1 MDQTDYTDYTFT
13 TTSTSLDD
21 GTAAAF
27 LGAWAIMWLI
37 SMAVSVLLVVSLWKL
52 FTKAGKPGWA
62 AIVPVY
68 NIIIMMEI
76 IGRPTWWTVLYF
88 VPFANIVISIIN
100 MIDFAKSFGKSAG
113 YGVLMIFFPY
123 IMYPILAF
131 STDTK
136 YVGPVALEATP
147 AQ

>member
-1 MDQTDYTDYTFT
+1 
-13 TTSTSLDD
+13 
-21 GTAAAF
+21 
-27 LGAWAIMWLI
+27 
-37 SMAVSVLLVVSLWKL
+37 MAVSVLLVVSLWKL

-68 NIIIMMEI
+68 NIIVMMEI

-88 VPFANIVISIIN
+88 VPVANIVVSIIN
-100 MIDFAKSFGKSAG
+100 MLDFAKSYGKSAG

-136 YVGPVALEATP
+136 YVGPVALEAAP
-147 AQ
+147 VQ